1 MEVDYCKVYKC
12 ACVDVEEVTQNQY
25 VCGMQCL
32 GCEDKEIRIRGQRA
46 KANFYE
52 DSSLMYDEKQVGEV
66 LDKFINK
73 DKIDFEKEY
82 DCIWVGS
89 ENND

>member
-12 ACVDVEEVTQNQY
+12 ACVDVDEVTQNQY

-32 GCEDKEIRIRGQRA
+32 GCKDKETRIRGQRA
-46 KANFYE
+46 NGNFYE
-52 DSSLMYDEKQVGEV
+52 DSSLMYDEKQVDEV
-66 LDKFINK
+66 LQKFVNK
-73 DKIDFEKEY
+73 NKIAFEKEY